1 MTISYSDIDK
11 LLIIIDA
18 DDPMTYDKDFQG
30 LVEYGG
36 MIKDTPQFTDENREA
51 VRENKRGNMLDGKFI
66 LEAYSDKLD
75 DVAYRLLPSADTHRA
90 LIFRCVNIIY
100 EEGMEP
106 DDSDEAGLTEHHFIY
121 ELRTVSVG
129 PKIVV
134 LGEDDDED
142 TEDEE
147 EPADADN
154 TSEAVTRDEVDAMDL
169 KSSVFFR
176 TTKVFH

>member
-90 LIFRCVNIIY
+90 LIFRCVNIIH
-100 EEGMEP
+100 EAGMEP
-106 DDSDEAGLTEHHFIY
+106 EESDDAGLTQHHFIY
-121 ELRTVSVG
+121 ELRTVSMG
-129 PKIVV
+129 PKVVV
-134 LGEDDDED
+134 LGEDED
-142 TEDEE
+142 DEE
-147 EPADADN
+147 EEPEQEDDSS
-154 TSEAVTRDEVDAMDL
+154 TSEATTRDEVDAMDL

-176 TTKVFH
+176 TTKVLH